1 MLSFLLLCAII
12 ILLYYK
18 SGRDRETELR
28 MTVTEALWCGLLQ
41 GAAEFLPI
49 SSSGHLALFHAFFGG
64 EAFSGS
70 NLTFDILLHLA
81 TLFAVFIV
89 YFKNII
95 ALIPAFFTLCKK
107 LLHGRFSLSEYSEG
121 ERTVVCLFFGTL
133 PLAAA
138 LFIKDAVET
147 AASYPKIVGA
157 LLILNAIVL
166 LFGDKGNGTKALPS
180 LKAGQACA
188 VGIFQLLAV
197 FPGLSRSG
205 STIAGGSLM
214 GLSREEAVRFSFL
227 LSIPAVLGANVTNIS
242 ALGEIS
248 RGDIPLYAVG
258 MAAALVSG
266 FAAIKL
272 LIFISKKSN
281 FRIFACYCALVG
293 AMAILFG

>member
-1 MLSFLLLCAII
+1 
-12 ILLYYK
+12 
-18 SGRDRETELR
+18 
-28 MTVTEALWCGLLQ
+28 MTVAEALWCGLIQ

-64 EAFSGS
+64 EAFSGAD
-70 NLTFDILLHLA
+70 LTFDILLHLA

-89 YFKNII
+89 YFKDIV

-107 LLHGRFSLSEYSEG
+107 LLHGKRSVSEYSAD
-121 ERTVVCLFFGTL
+121 ERTAVCLFFGTL

-138 LFIKDAVET
+138 LFIKDTVEN
-147 AASYPKIVGA
+147 AAAYPRIVGA

-166 LFGDKGNGTKALPS
+166 LFGDKGNGTKALSS
-180 LKAGQACA
+180 LNAGKACA
-188 VGIFQLLAV
+188 VGVFQLIAV

-205 STIAGGSLM
+205 STIAGGSIL

-227 LSIPAVLGANVTNIS
+227 LCVPAVLGAKITNIS
-242 ALGEIS
+242 ALGDIS
-248 RGDIPLYAVG
+248 RADVPLYAVG
-258 MAAALVSG
+258 MAAAFVSG
-266 FAAIKL
+266 LAAIKL

-293 AMAILFG
+293 AMAIIFG